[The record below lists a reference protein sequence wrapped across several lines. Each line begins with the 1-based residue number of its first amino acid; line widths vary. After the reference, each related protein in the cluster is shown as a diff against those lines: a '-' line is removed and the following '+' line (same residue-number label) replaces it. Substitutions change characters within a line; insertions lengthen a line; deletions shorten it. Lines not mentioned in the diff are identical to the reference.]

1 MSLRGEAHLD
11 LIEILHDEE
20 TGGDLITITS
30 PEGSRE
36 DFRALSN
43 DIHLSIDPGTGDVVT
58 GRQASITVAI
68 SDLISVGFQ
77 NIRGIP
83 DSNSRPWVVT
93 AEDANDVSTDFK
105 VIESHPDRGI
115 GSMTLFLELYES
127 E

>member
-1 MSLRGEAHLD
+1 MSIRGEAHLD
-11 LIEILHDEE
+11 LIDILHDED
-20 TGGDLITITS
+20 TGGDLVIITS
-30 PEGSRE
+30 PNGSQE
-36 DFRALSN
+36 TFRAFSN

-58 GRQASITVAI
+58 GRQASITVLT
-68 SDLISVGFQ
+68 SDLIAAGFQ

-83 DSNSRPWVVT
+83 DSSSRPWVVT

>member
-11 LIEILHDEE
+11 LIEILHDED
-20 TGGDLITITS
+20 TGGDLVTITS
-30 PEGSRE
+30 PDGSQE

-43 DIHLSIDPGTGDVVT
+43 DIHLSIDPGTGDVIT

-77 NIRGIP
+77 DIRGIP

-93 AEDANDVSTDFK
+93 AEDANDVLTNFK

>member
-1 MSLRGEAHLD
+1 MSLRGEAYLD
-11 LIEILHDEE
+11 LIGIIHDED

-30 PEGSRE
+30 PDGSQE

-58 GRQASITVAI
+58 GRQASVTVLI
-68 SDLISVGFQ
+68 SDLIASGFQ
-77 NIRGIP
+77 DIRGIP

-93 AEDANDVSTDFK
+93 AVDANDVSTNFK
-105 VIESHPDRGI
+105 VIESHPDRGM
-115 GSMTLFLELYES
+115 GSMTLFLETYES